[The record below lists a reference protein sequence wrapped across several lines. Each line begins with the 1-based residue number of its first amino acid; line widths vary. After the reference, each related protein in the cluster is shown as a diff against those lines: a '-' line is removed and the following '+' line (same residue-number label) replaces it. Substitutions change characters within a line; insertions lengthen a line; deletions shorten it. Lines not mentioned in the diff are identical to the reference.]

1 MGNWGDLAGQT
12 ISTLIGTLAGGGIAV
27 YVARWQTARTL
38 ESQLRL
44 AASQEASAD
53 ALARRSWTQQRSAEA
68 AQRLLECLA
77 ELYAWLPSLPDL
89 AQEQP
94 ELSSEARKRCAAALA
109 SVRRGM
115 QTDLLSIGDDR
126 VRARYRALV
135 RLCYDVGWR
144 GVGRDHRERQI
155 RDVRGYLRYVQF
167 TLEAVID
174 DSSLPEDCAA
184 PVLERSDNAPWLPP
198 GLPWYWQDPADGS

>member
-1 MGNWGDLAGQT
+1 MGNWGNLAGQT
-12 ISTLIGTLAGGGIAV
+12 ISALIGTLAGGGIAV
-27 YVARWQTARTL
+27 YVARWQTARTI

-44 AASQEASAD
+44 AASQEASAS

-89 AQEQP
+89 ARDEP
-94 ELSSEARKRCAAALA
+94 ELSPEARKRCATALA

-115 QTDLLSIGDDR
+115 QTDLLSIGDGR
-126 VRARYRALV
+126 VRVRYRTLV

-144 GVGRDHRERQI
+144 GVGRGHRERQI
-155 RDVRGYLRYVQF
+155 RDARGYLRYVQF

-184 PVLERSDNAPWLPP
+184 PVLERSDSAPWLPP